1 MSQTSLT
8 EPEKSDK
15 TKTEILE
22 LIKSNSNDI
31 SYEKVLGK
39 NPKWKEFERILF
51 NKQKTDF
58 ISCINCKEVFTYT
71 KT

>member
-31 SYEKVLGK
+31 SCEKVLGK
-39 NPKWKEFERILF
+39 NPKWKEFEKILF
-51 NKQKTDF
+51 NK
-58 ISCINCKEVFTYT
+58 
-71 KT
+71 